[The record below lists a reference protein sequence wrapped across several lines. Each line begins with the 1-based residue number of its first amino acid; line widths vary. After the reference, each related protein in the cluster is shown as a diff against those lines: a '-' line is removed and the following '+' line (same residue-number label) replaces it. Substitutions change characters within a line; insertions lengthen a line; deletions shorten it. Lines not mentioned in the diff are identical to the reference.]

1 MALSKMSHFC
11 TMFSVVLLMI
21 GVIKSTNH
29 DLEDPFLFRFGP
41 DQNDTFNLKLDDGC
55 SSEQNLSYSFSF
67 GENNYSSLFVC
78 SNGYISFKFP
88 FTSYWPRDFDTV
100 TLPLIV
106 ALFGDVNTYDNFL
119 DEMCDTGK
127 DLEFVCRMTT
137 FTNSS
142 DGTNFNLFLN
152 YNEDIINE
160 TIRNKTIEWEQ
171 KLFDASIFDMYY
183 DDYISRLVFGKSTT
197 KYVNLANNI
206 FKREMN
212 TSDKKLAQDLV
223 RVKISNFTAD
233 WGYLATWYKVGPFP
247 GRIDA
252 FNSFQVAITCGFAN
266 ANKRCFVLFD
276 YFELQWG
283 WNAWQGQT
291 FARAGFA
298 DGEGR
303 HNWHC
308 FF

>member
-11 TMFSVVLLMI
+11 TMFSVVLLMMV
-21 GVIKSTNH
+21 GIKSTNH
-29 DLEDPFLFRFGP
+29 DLEDPFLFPFGP
-41 DQNDTFNLKLDDGC
+41 DHNDTFNTKRLDYC

-67 GENNYSSLFVC
+67 GEKSYSSLFVC
-78 SNGYISFKFP
+78 MNGYISFNSSFNSFRP
-88 FTSYWPRDFDTV
+88 HHFDIVTV
-100 TLPLIV
+100 PLIV
-106 ALFGDVNTYDNFL
+106 ALFSDVHTYDNFL
-119 DEMCDTGK
+119 DEMCDAKTAFQEQICQLTLSNLA
-127 DLEFVCRMTT
+127 D
-137 FTNSS
+137 FTL
-142 DGTNFNLFLN
+142 NFNNDL
-152 YNEDIINE
+152 IIDE

-206 FKREMN
+206 FKREMSQ
-212 TSDKKLAQDLV
+212 SDKKIAQDLV

-233 WGYLATWYKVGPFP
+233 WGYVATWYKVGPYP
-247 GRIDA
+247 HRIDA
-252 FNSFQVAITCGFAN
+252 FNSFQVAIACGVVN
-266 ANKRCFVLFD
+266 ASKRCFVLFD

-303 HNWHC
+303 YSWHG